1 MKHGD
6 KQTHLLPAFHSFCCT
21 HNLLSLAKL
30 QAPTPK
36 TKNLHF
42 RSDSSQTQSAIQDS
56 QSCAASSSSFATRR
70 GPLVLGGDSALVSG
84 RRFFGV
90 TCAGFSCPSGAAG
103 FDEPRLLLA
112 FLHKV
117 FNSFM
122 DIWAISWHKAL
133 DAQEE
138 ICCSCRYVETQLTL
152 KHAMQLCN
160 EESVGS
166 TLIHTRCDPVL
177 VFRIGH
183 NICGGDSASELDSVL
198 WPDFARHWLR

>member
-6 KQTHLLPAFHSFCCT
+6 KQTHLLPAFHGFCCT

-42 RSDSSQTQSAIQDS
+42 RSDSLQTQSAIQDS

-70 GPLVLGGDSALVSG
+70 GPLVLGGDSVVVSG

-103 FDEPRLLLA
+103 FDEPA
-112 FLHKV
+112 CF
-117 FNSFM
+117 
-122 DIWAISWHKAL
+122 WP
-133 DAQEE
+133 
-138 ICCSCRYVETQLTL
+138 SCT
-152 KHAMQLCN
+152 K
-160 EESVGS
+160 SS
-166 TLIHTRCDPVL
+166 TLPRTS
-177 VFRIGH
+177 GH
-183 NICGGDSASELDSVL
+183 FPGTKPWTPKRKYAAPAAMWKYN
-198 WPDFARHWLR
+198 